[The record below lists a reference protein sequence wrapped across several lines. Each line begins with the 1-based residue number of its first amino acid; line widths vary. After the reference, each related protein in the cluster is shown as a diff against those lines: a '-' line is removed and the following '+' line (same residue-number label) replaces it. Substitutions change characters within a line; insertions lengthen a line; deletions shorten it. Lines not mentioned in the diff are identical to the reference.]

1 MLIEL
6 LHCQYY
12 DKEVLNS
19 NGHQFYIYQ
28 QNEQSSLIL
37 IELTEHKKKTRNM
50 LLEIQV
56 PGLGQAQTIGG
67 VKPFNVNL

>member
-12 DKEVLNS
+12 DKEVLS
-19 NGHQFYIYQ
+19 IYQ

-37 IELTEHKKKTRNM
+37 IQLTEHKKKTRNM

-56 PGLGQAQTIGG
+56 PGLGQAQKIGG